1 MVKLLIYF
9 SLLFGFALQ
18 AQGQSETSI
27 IKLEDLHQI
36 IEEPSTKIKV
46 INFWAT
52 WCAPCIKELP
62 QFEALNRKRDDVMVI
77 LISLDLDL
85 DPDPE
90 KVYKFI
96 ERKNLK
102 SQVLLLNEQD
112 PNSWINTIDEQWSG
126 ALPATL
132 IINSETGQRKFI
144 GNEIHDGE
152 LEKLVDELL
161 YDYNQPS

>member
-96 ERKNLK
+96 ERKKLK

-161 YDYNQPS
+161 

>member
-1 MVKLLIYF
+1 MAKFLSLLLLLFCF
-9 SLLFGFALQ
+9 SLPVKG
-18 AQGQSETSI
+18 QGKAHI
-27 IKLEDLHQI
+27 IKLKDLHSI
-36 IEEPSTKIKV
+36 IETPSPKIMV

-52 WCAPCIKELP
+52 WCGPCIKELP
-62 QFEALNRKRDDVMVI
+62 LFETLNQKRDDVTVI
-77 LISLDLDL
+77 LVSMDLDL

-112 PNSWINTIDEQWSG
+112 PNSWISTIDEQWSG

-132 IINSETGQRKFI
+132 IINSKTGQRKFI
-144 GNEIHDGE
+144 GKEIHDGE
-152 LEKLVDELL
+152 LDKLVDELL
-161 YDYNQPS
+161 

>member
-77 LISLDLDL
+77 LVSLDLDL

-96 ERKNLK
+96 ERKKLK

-161 YDYNQPS
+161 

>member
-161 YDYNQPS
+161 

>member
-1 MVKLLIYF
+1 MFKFLF
-9 SLLFGFALQ
+9 FLLFLFCFSSPGI
-18 AQGQSETSI
+18 GQDRAPI
-27 IKLEDLHQI
+27 IKLKDLHNI
-36 IEEPSTKIKV
+36 IETPSPKITV

-62 QFEALNRKRDDVMVI
+62 LFEALNQKRDDVTII
-77 LISLDLDL
+77 LVSMDLDL

-112 PNSWINTIDEQWSG
+112 PNSWINTVDEQWSG

-132 IINSETGQRKFI
+132 IINSKTGQRKFI
-144 GNEIHDGE
+144 GKEIHDGE
-152 LEKLVDELL
+152 LDKLIDELL
-161 YDYNQPS
+161 